1 MARQKKPVDLRAAA
15 AQLDAEQD
23 ALAEAQKLHG
33 LRRANDRLTA
43 QLKQRDAEL
52 AEALARLAVL
62 EHIDR
67 LDPEPPRWLQPAK
80 PRPADTMV
88 VAMLSDCHWDEIV
101 HAADVAGV
109 NSFNREIA
117 VKRTRRWAEQ
127 VAALPDTGPAANIKG
142 AVVMLGGD
150 LTCGFID
157 TLHLVSSDDTT
168 LGSLLFWSEQAAAA
182 LTLIADAYGR
192 VHVPAVI
199 GNHGRMTAKKRTS
212 GAAADNTDY
221 HLCRLIR
228 RLLADDK
235 RFTWQIDEAPD
246 AEFPVFGQRH
256 VLTHG
261 DSTSGGGGIGGV
273 FPPIMRMVARKQQR
287 QAALG
292 RPFDH
297 LWLGHFH
304 QVIYGPG
311 WTANGSLKGYDGYAA
326 SHNFPA
332 ERPAQVAA
340 FVDRDG
346 IAWRTAIRL

>member
-1 MARQKKPVDLRAAA
+1 MAGKKKPVDLRATAA
-15 AQLDAEQD
+15 ELDAEQD

-33 LRRANDRLTA
+33 LRRANDRLSA

-52 AEALARLAVL
+52 AEALGRLAIL
-62 EHIDR
+62 EGIDQ
-67 LDPEPPRWLQPAK
+67 LNPEPPRWLQPART
-80 PRPADTMV
+80 RPADTIV

-101 HAADVAGV
+101 RKQDVIV
-109 NSFNREIA
+109 NEYNREIA
-117 VKRTRRWAEQ
+117 TSRTRSWAEQ
-127 VAALPDTGPAANIKG
+127 VAALPDTGPKANIKG
-142 AVVMLGGD
+142 AVVCIGGD
-150 LTCGFID
+150 LTCGLID
-157 TLHLVSSDDTT
+157 TMHLVDSADTT
-168 LGSLLFWSEQAAAA
+168 LGSLLYWSEQAAAA
-182 LTLIADAYGR
+182 LRLIADSYGR
-192 VHVPAVI
+192 VHVPIVI
-199 GNHGRMTAKKRTS
+199 GNHGRMTAKKRTHL
-212 GAAADNTDY
+212 AAKDSTDH
-221 HLCRLIR
+221 HLGHLIR

-246 AEFPVFGQRH
+246 AEFPVFSQRH

-261 DSTSGGGGIGGV
+261 DSTGGGGGGIGGI

-311 WTANGSLKGYDGYAA
+311 WTCNGSIKGYDGYAA

-332 ERPAQVAA
+332 EQPAQVAA